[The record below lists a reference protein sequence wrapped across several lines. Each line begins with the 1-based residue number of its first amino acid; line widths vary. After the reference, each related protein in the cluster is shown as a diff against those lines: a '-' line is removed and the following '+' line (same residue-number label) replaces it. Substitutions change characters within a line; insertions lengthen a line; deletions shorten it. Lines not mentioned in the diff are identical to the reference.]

1 MNRGIELAW
10 HSPLRFLL
18 LPFSLIFSALA
29 LARRKCYQTGLFT
42 SEKAGVPVVIVG
54 NITAGGAGKTPL
66 VAALAAEL
74 EKRGMHPGIVSRGY
88 GGSSRKPSPVSA
100 SSDPS
105 VSGDE
110 PVLLASK
117 GFPVWIG
124 RKRADA
130 ARQLLASCP
139 DCDILISDDGLQ
151 HLALKRDFEIAV
163 VDGAK
168 GFGNGLPLPA
178 GPMREG
184 ISRLST
190 VDAIVVNSPGELDLP
205 LPRNVPRFDMR
216 LHGDVFFDV
225 DSPENS
231 ASSFD
236 GKRIHAIAGIGNPKR
251 FFDHLE
257 SLGIDFIPHPF
268 PDHHPY
274 IAQDLS
280 FENCDIILMTE
291 KDAIKCRGLASGKC
305 WFLPVRAE
313 IDPQLAALI
322 MKTLGK

>member
-1 MNRGIELAW
+1 MKGGIELAW

-18 LPFSLIFSALA
+18 LPFSLIFSVLA
-29 LARRKCYQTGLFT
+29 LARRKLYQTGLLS
-42 SEKAGVPVVIVG
+42 SESVGVPVVIVG
-54 NITAGGAGKTPL
+54 NITAGGTGKTPL

-88 GGSSRKPSPVSA
+88 GGSNRKPSPVSA

-124 RKRADA
+124 RARADA

-151 HLALKRDFEIAV
+151 HLALERDFEIAV
-163 VDGAK
+163 VDGEK

-184 ISRLST
+184 ISRLDS
-190 VDAIVVNSPGELDLP
+190 VDAIVVNSPGKAHLALP
-205 LPRNVPRFDMR
+205 KAVPRFDME
-216 LHGDVFFDV
+216 LHGNAFFNV
-225 DSPENS
+225 DEPRVS
-231 ASSFD
+231 ATNFD

-251 FFDHLE
+251 FFDHLQ
-257 SLGIDFIPHPF
+257 SLGIDFVSHPF

-274 IAQDLS
+274 VAQDLS

-291 KDAIKCRGLASGKC
+291 KDAIKCRGLAPGKC
-305 WFLPVRAE
+305 WFLPVKAE
-313 IDPQLAALI
+313 IDPQLVALLLN
-322 MKTLGK
+322 TLGI